1 MQNVSAVVRNAN
13 EIEVTSP
20 AIGTKVFPVTEL
32 MTIMEVVT
40 NAIEERFSSPKE
52 AAKNPPVEP
61 KMENVMNETTSAA
74 PATPATIA
82 APAPAAASGLT
93 YRTIIF
99 QVLREAKGPISI
111 KEACEAAKP
120 LVDQMGATGKTPM
133 GSFKA
138 KFYVAAKKGKIVRV
152 GDKFTLPGGDAAP
165 AAAAAA
171 PAPAPAPEAASA
183 PAPEAPKAPAAS

>member
-1 MQNVSAVVRNAN
+1 MIMQNVSAVVRNAN

-40 NAIEERFSSPKE
+40 TAIEERFSSPKE

-61 KMENVMNETTSAA
+61 KMENVMNGTTSAA
-74 PATPATIA
+74 PA

-120 LVDQMGATGKTPM
+120 LIDQMGATGKTPM

-171 PAPAPAPEAASA
+171 PAPAAPAPEAASA
-183 PAPEAPKAPAAS
+183 PAPEAPKAPEAPAAS